1 MKMLSFVCNLVGKFP
16 SFEKKI
22 ENLQVIFRIILLNN
36 LLGNPALHEN
46 LTPDFIQLRIVKP
59 SYEHSCCTTESPNQ
73 NLRQISQE
81 VPEL

>member
-1 MKMLSFVCNLVGKFP
+1 MCNLVGKFP

-59 SYEHSCCTTESPNQ
+59 S
-73 NLRQISQE
+73 
-81 VPEL
+81 